1 MSDNS
6 ATSCRVHTVAERI
19 RILGLK
25 KFAEELRKKR
35 EVESILSILK
45 LLPNDCSQEFKNTV
59 SVRISKKLEEYREAC
74 RGRTG
79 IALCAADFDE
89 ELDDLMSKNYYRW
102 SRDSKEVVEC
112 NFCST
117 RLDIDANK
125 KYRTTQAIF
134 DLGGACVECQPKLLD
149 GVQTCIHPRDICES
163 NGRYY
168 SMESNW
174 RNKCKWCYLRGDPIT
189 STRMLISRCNV
200 REEDGM
206 TPVINAFKQAW
217 ELKKFKGELT
227 IVLVAKDLKGLSPI
241 EFAEKYGFDKL

>member
-1 MSDNS
+1 MSHKS
-6 ATSCRVHTVAERI
+6 ATPDRVHTVAERI
-19 RILGLK
+19 KILGLE

-45 LLPNDCSQEFKNTV
+45 RLPTDCSQEFKNTV
-59 SVRISKKLEEYREAC
+59 SVRISKKLEAYREAC
-74 RGRTG
+74 RCRTRS
-79 IALCAADFDE
+79 AFCAGDFSE
-89 ELDDLMSKNYYRW
+89 ELDDLMSKKYYRW

-117 RLDIDANK
+117 RLDIDANT

-134 DLGGACVECQPKLLD
+134 DLKGACVECQPKLLD

-168 SMESNW
+168 SMESGR
-174 RNKCKWCYLRGDPIT
+174 RNKCNWCYHRGHPIT
-189 STRMLISRCNV
+189 SIRMLISGCKV
-200 REEDGM
+200 SEEEEM
-206 TPVINAFKQAW
+206 TPIINAFKQAW